1 MPKRK
6 FFIFDCSK
14 AENCCDKS
22 QYDEAGTREKL
33 SMLMHLLLCKPC
45 RKYTSKN
52 TKLTHL
58 IRKSK
63 LKTCSE
69 EEKKAWKNSIEKEM
83 AKGES

>member
-22 QYDEAGTREKL
+22 QYNEAGTREKI
-33 SMLMHLLLCKPC
+33 SMLFHLLFCGPC
-45 RKYTSKN
+45 RKYTSRN
-52 TKLTHL
+52 TKLTRL
-58 IRKSK
+58 IKKSK

-69 EEKKAWKNSIEKEM
+69 EEKKAWKNRIEKEI
-83 AKGES
+83 AKKES

>member
-22 QYDEAGTREKL
+22 QYNEAGTREKI
-33 SMLMHLLLCKPC
+33 SMITHLLLCRAC
-45 RKYTSKN
+45 RKYTTKN
-52 TKLTHL
+52 TKLTRL
-58 IRKSK
+58 IKKSK

-69 EEKKAWKNSIEKEM
+69 EEKKAWKKRIEREIAKKE
-83 AKGES
+83 S